1 MHILETLFIFYPSFS
16 TLVMLITLLKYI
28 KMRKRH
34 GLELSSPGVTYLG
47 LELSSPGMTYPGLE
61 LSSHGMTDYGLQ
73 LSSPGMKDYGL

>member
-34 GLELSSPGVTYLG
+34 GLELSSSGVTYLG
-47 LELSSPGMTYPGLE
+47 LEI
-61 LSSHGMTDYGLQ
+61 SSHGMTDYGLQ